1 MELKIVK
8 TKIESTK
15 SEILECQVEHEQ
27 MTSVQKR
34 VHKLAV
40 KHQAEIK
47 KYERLTAEE
56 KLELGRLG
64 RVRNETEEVLAKTE
78 AGVKVMEA
86 EEATLRVQ
94 VEKSDTEKKR
104 LEEEIINLVR
114 DQVSTERSASWT
126 DNRVKEIQQTIKEC
140 FS

>member
-104 LEEEIINLVR
+104 LEEEKR
-114 DQVSTERSASWT
+114 RTDAERQK
-126 DNRVKEIQQTIKEC
+126 NGKVLNICGVKL
-140 FS
+140 